1 MASTP
6 QMPQAQPPQAPP
18 PYRHGHPRSI
28 SGPIVLIVIG
38 VLFLLEK
45 MGVVHWGNL
54 GYLFAHYWPLLLIFF
69 GLVKLIEH
77 LAAQRSGAPTPGL
90 GVGGA
95 ILVVAIIFWGLVAS
109 QAMRVDWDS
118 LRDQIQMGDND
129 FPFFG
134 HKYSYED
141 QLAQAF
147 PPGGNLH
154 VTDPRGAVNITVSD
168 DNQIHV
174 AVHKRLNADN
184 QELAD
189 KWNAGSRPQITV
201 SGQNVTL
208 NANTQGAGD
217 HGVNSDLDISIPR
230 KASVV
235 VSADHGDASVLG
247 RDGDVSVSARHGD
260 VAITDINGNVRLD
273 LQDSSAHVATVSS
286 DVNVQGKAQDVSLED
301 IKGTVTLDGDFMESL
316 RLARLSKPL
325 NFKSARTQIDF
336 TRLDGD
342 LDLDSGDLR
351 ITNVVGPVHV
361 STKFKDIGLV
371 GVSGDLRLRNE
382 NGAVEIQMTKM
393 GSMDVENQNADIT
406 IGVPPKAAFQ
416 LDARSH
422 GGEIDS
428 DFHGLN
434 VQNGD
439 EQSTAAGSVGSGGP
453 HVVINNQHGSIEI
466 RQGAIE
472 ANDDEPSVPRTP
484 KPPPGPNPPTV
495 TDN

>member
-6 QMPQAQPPQAPP
+6 QMPQAPPPQTPP
-18 PYRHGHPRSI
+18 PYVRRHPRSI

-38 VLFLLEK
+38 ILFLLEQ
-45 MGVVHWGNL
+45 MGVLQWGNL
-54 GYLFAHYWPLLLIFF
+54 GELFAHYWPLLLIFF

-77 LAAQRSGAPTPGL
+77 MAAQRTGGPSPGL

-95 ILVVAIIFWGLVAS
+95 ILVVAIIFWGLIAS
-109 QAMRVDWDS
+109 QAARVDWHG
-118 LRDQIQMGDND
+118 LRDTFQIDDND

-141 QLAQAF
+141 QLSQAF
-147 PPGGNLH
+147 PAGGNLH
-154 VTDPRGAVNITVSD
+154 VTDNRGAVNITVSD

-189 KWNAGSRPQITV
+189 KWNTGSRPQISV
-201 SGQNVTL
+201 SGQNVTVS
-208 NANTQGAGD
+208 ANTQGAGD
-217 HGVNSDLDISIPR
+217 HGVTSDLDISIPR
-230 KASVV
+230 KASVM

-247 RDGDVSVSARHGD
+247 RDGDVTLSAKHGD
-260 VAITDINGNVRLD
+260 VSITDINGNVRLD
-273 LQDSSAHVATVSS
+273 LQDSSAHLANVSA
-286 DVNVQGKAQDVSLED
+286 DVSVQGKAQDVSLED

-316 RLARLSKPL
+316 RLARLSKPM

-351 ITNVVGPVHV
+351 MTNVVGPVHV

-371 GVSGDLRLRNE
+371 GVSGDVRLRNE
-382 NGAVEIQMTKM
+382 NGAVEIQVTKI

-406 IGVPPKAAFQ
+406 IGVPPKASFQ

-439 EQSTAAGSVGSGGP
+439 DQSTATGSVGSGGP
-453 HVVINNQHGSIEI
+453 HVLINNQHGSIEI

-472 ANDDEPSVPRTP
+472 ADEDESPAP
-484 KPPPGPNPPTV
+484 KPPKSPNPPTV

>member
-6 QMPQAQPPQAPP
+6 QMPQAPAPQAPP
-18 PYRHGHPRSI
+18 PRRQGHPRSI

-45 MGVVHWGNL
+45 MGVLHWGNL

-69 GLVKLIEH
+69 GVVKLLEH
-77 LAAQRSGAPTPGL
+77 VAAQRAGGPAPGL

-95 ILVVAIIFWGLVAS
+95 ILVVAIIFWGLIVS
-109 QAMRVDWDS
+109 QAMRVDWGS
-118 LRDQIQMGDND
+118 LRDQIQLDDSD

-147 PPGGNLH
+147 PAGGNLH
-154 VTDPRGAVNITVSD
+154 VTDSRGAVNITVSD
-168 DNQIHV
+168 DSQIHV

-184 QELAD
+184 QEAAD
-189 KWNAGSRPQITV
+189 KWNAGSRPQISV
-201 SGQNVTL
+201 SGQSVTV

-217 HGVNSDLDISIPR
+217 HGVNTDLDISIPR
-230 KASVV
+230 KASVA

-247 RDGDVSVSARHGD
+247 RDGDVSISAKHGD
-260 VAITDINGNVRLD
+260 VAVTDINGNVRLD
-273 LQDSSAHVATVSS
+273 LQDSSAHVTTVSS
-286 DVNVQGKAQDVSLED
+286 DVRIQGKAQDVSLED

-316 RLARLSKPL
+316 RLARIAKPT
-325 NFKSARTQIDF
+325 NFKSARTQMDF
-336 TRLDGD
+336 VRLDGD

-351 ITNVVGPVHV
+351 VTNVVGPVHI

-371 GVSGDLRLRNE
+371 GVSGDVRLRNE

-416 LDARSH
+416 LDARSR

-428 DFHGLN
+428 DFHGLS

-439 EQSTAAGSVGSGGP
+439 EQSTASGSIGSGGP
-453 HVVINNQHGSIEI
+453 HVLINNQHGSVQI

-472 ANDDEPSVPRTP
+472 ADEDGPTVPKVP
-484 KPPPGPNPPTV
+484 KPPNPPTV